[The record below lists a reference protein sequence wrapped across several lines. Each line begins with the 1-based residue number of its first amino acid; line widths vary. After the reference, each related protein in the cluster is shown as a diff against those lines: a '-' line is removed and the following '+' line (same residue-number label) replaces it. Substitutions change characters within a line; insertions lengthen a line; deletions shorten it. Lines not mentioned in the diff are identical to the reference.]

1 MSAPAPA
8 KTLKDQYRWSLWLA
22 IAANTLVLGAIL
34 QGGPTLSDVPAML
47 ERASVLLPVGFAC
60 LTTTVVN
67 GLLTSGTK
75 ARLVFLRW
83 RHPLP
88 GCQAFSRHARS
99 DPRIDLDRLRR
110 AVGGK
115 FPDTP
120 DAENAA
126 WCRLLA
132 ATEHEPKVLQS
143 HRDFLLTRDLTG
155 VAAIALVVFGAV
167 GLAFAP
173 TWKVVGFYAVG
184 LAAQYLVMR
193 QTASNYGSRF
203 VCTVM
208 AARSSKPS
216 RATQNKS

>member
-1 MSAPAPA
+1 MSAVTPA
-8 KTLKDQYRWSLWLA
+8 KSLKDQYRWSLWLA

-34 QGGPTLSDVPAML
+34 HGGPALSDVPGL
-47 ERASVLLPVGFAC
+47 LGRASALLPVGFAC

-67 GLLTSGTK
+67 GLLTAGTK

-83 RHPLP
+83 HYPLP
-88 GCQAFSRHARS
+88 GCRAFSKLAQS
-99 DPRIDLDRLRR
+99 DPRIDLDRLRQ

-115 FPDTP
+115 FPEKP
-120 DAENAA
+120 RAQNAA
-126 WCRLLA
+126 WRLLLDA
-132 ATEHEPKVLQS
+132 AEDEPKVLQS

-155 VAAIALVVFGAV
+155 LAAIVLVVFGAI

-173 TWKVVGFYAVG
+173 TWKVAIFYVVG

-193 QTASNYGSRF
+193 QAASNYGSRF

-208 AARSSKPS
+208 AARSIGPLSGAHAKV
-216 RATQNKS
+216 